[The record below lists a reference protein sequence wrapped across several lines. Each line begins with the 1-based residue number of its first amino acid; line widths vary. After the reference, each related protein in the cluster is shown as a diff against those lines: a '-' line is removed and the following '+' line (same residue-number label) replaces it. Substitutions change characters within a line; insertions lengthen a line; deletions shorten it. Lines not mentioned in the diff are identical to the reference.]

1 MKTVYR
7 LVLCLLI
14 PFHFGCAQSGG
25 SSIPEKTDYGRL
37 FIDAVNSDSDSQRK
51 DIIRHIFSESAQ
63 SGTGQNRLLDL
74 VKHMHDNFAPLEFHH
89 SEIAEFHG
97 RPGMSDVLHI
107 YARKKG
113 ATMWTDIQFRVD
125 PPPSHKLTS
134 LGFIAEVAEP
144 VYLPNGSIQHKET
157 LAWLDKYI
165 DKLHR
170 DNALYGSIT
179 IAIGGT
185 VQYAKHFGFSDAD
198 KKKAID
204 ETTLFN
210 LGSGNK
216 MFTALCIA
224 KLAEQGKLKYDDRV
238 TKYLSGF
245 SDMTKADKITIHHML
260 SHTSGLGEYWAGQNN
275 EAMKKFTTINEH
287 LSLVYQAGFQF
298 DPGSEYGYCNSNYIV
313 LGAIIEK
320 VTGMDYYEFVDQT
333 IYKPSGMSLSGS
345 FTYGDKTK
353 NLAIPLSRS
362 DKNEWIEAQHGTRG
376 SAAGGGYSNAHDIL
390 LFSKALKNH
399 VIVKAETFSNMIADK
414 TTGLKDAEGYGY
426 GFILSKSGGQKAYGH
441 GGTSKGVNFE
451 FRYFPAEDITLV
463 VFCNQDN
470 GAYDDLKRNAI
481 KLISGER

>member
-1 MKTVYR
+1 MK
-7 LVLCLLI
+7 LSHKVLFFFLI
-14 PFHFGCAQSGG
+14 PLHVSCAQS
-25 SSIPEKTDYGRL
+25 EKSEYGRL
-37 FIDAVNSDSDSQRK
+37 FIEAVNSDSESKQME
-51 DIIRHIFSESAQ
+51 IIRQIFSQPAL
-63 SGTGQNRLLDL
+63 SGTSGDKLLEL
-74 VKHMHDNFAPLEFHH
+74 VKRLHTNFAPLEFHH
-89 SEIAEFHG
+89 SEIVEFHG
-97 RPGMSDVLHI
+97 RSGMSDVLHI

-113 ATMWTDIQFRVD
+113 AVMWTDMQFRLE
-125 PPPSHKLTS
+125 PPPSHKLSS

-144 VYLPNGSIQHKET
+144 VYLPNGSIQQKET
-157 LAWLDKYI
+157 VDWLNKYI
-165 DKLHR
+165 DKLER
-170 DNALYGSIT
+170 DNLLYGSIT
-179 IAIGGT
+179 IAIGGK
-185 VQYAKHFGFSDAD
+185 VHYARHFGFSDPD

-224 KLAEQGKLKYDDRV
+224 KLAESGQIKYDDKI

-245 SDMTKADKITIHHML
+245 SDLNKADKITIHHLL

-298 DPGSEYGYCNSNYIV
+298 DAGAEYGYCNSNYIV

-320 VTGMDYYEFVDQT
+320 VTGMDYYKFVDQT
-333 IYKPSGMSLSGS
+333 IYKPAGMYLSGS

-353 NLAIPLSRS
+353 NLATPLSRN
-362 DKNEWIEAQHGTRG
+362 DKDEWIEAQHGTRG
-376 SAAGGGYSNAHDIL
+376 SSAGGGYSNAHDIL
-390 LFSKALKNH
+390 LFSKALKNNA
-399 VIVKAETFSNMIADK
+399 IVKAETFSNMLVDK

-426 GFILSKSGGQKAYGH
+426 GFMLSKGGGQTAYGH

-470 GAYDDLKRNAI
+470 GAYDDLKKNAI
-481 KLISGER
+481 KLITGER